1 MGIIKGYISKLNS
14 LKMTEKTYTASL
26 LISHS
31 PRKTRLIINP
41 IRSKNLEEA
50 LLILKA
56 MNKPKAKRIS
66 ALLISAAS
74 NLKLS
79 EGDYSSYRLNHIV
92 AEETGIMYRMMPRGK
107 GSSAKFRRRQARVKV
122 LLSAGK

>member
-1 MGIIKGYISKLNS
+1 
-14 LKMTEKTYTASL
+14 MTEKTYTASL

-74 NLKLS
+74 NLKLT
-79 EGDYSSYRLNHIV
+79 ENDYSNYTLGHIV

-122 LLSAGK
+122 LLTSGK

>member
-1 MGIIKGYISKLNS
+1 
-14 LKMTEKTYTASL
+14 MTEKTYTASL

-41 IRSKNLEEA
+41 LRSKNLEEA
-50 LLILKA
+50 MLILKA
-56 MNKPKAKRIS
+56 MNKPKAKKIS
-66 ALLISAAS
+66 ALLKSAAS

-79 EGDYSSYRLNHIV
+79 EGEYSNYFLNHIV

-107 GSSAKFRRRQARVKV
+107 GSSAKIRRRQARVKV
-122 LLSAGK
+122 LLSPKK